1 MRNRLSLVILAG
13 LALAVSLNAQE
24 TAASRVVKVT
34 VYGDRA
40 LVTRRAE
47 VSLFKGESTVL
58 FGDLPS
64 AVDPASVQVSGKGAF
79 TLRDVRVATRQRTRD
94 VSAQLTAL
102 ENEKRGLEDKL
113 ALVNDRIREAE
124 AERTFLADMAKRLTT
139 NAGNSESLPLDPA
152 SWARMLDFHRQRN
165 AAVNETVRTSRREV
179 QDLQAE
185 IDRVN
190 REIRNLGAGTRL
202 SVTEA
207 ELVLDASAPTK
218 AVLELSYI
226 VAGPSWRPDYVLR
239 ADSESARLSVHYRAL
254 VRQNTGEGW
263 EGAELSL
270 STARPHA
277 GGSMPVLPPWYLDIY
292 SPPSLRRDEAAKSA
306 PAPATAGVR
315 GAAAE
320 SSAALAWDEPA
331 PEMRIDTAL
340 ASTGATAVTFSI
352 PGATTVASDN
362 KDRTVTIAVLDLP
375 VTFSYAAV
383 PKLSP
388 YAYFRCEVKND
399 SAYPILAG
407 PSHVYV
413 DGSYV
418 ADAALEAVPA
428 GGSFK
433 ADLGIDE
440 GIRVERKLLRKF
452 DENTGALTKKSKTTW
467 EYEIRVKNS
476 KRRDLVLEVSDQLPV
491 SLNEQIVVK
500 ALAPAYSKDTDVLR
514 KIENETFVWTLKLAA
529 GKESVLPLSFSVEYP
544 RGMPILGLE

>member
-1 MRNRLSLVILAG
+1 MRKRLCLAILAV
-13 LALAVSLNAQE
+13 LALAAAPGAQE
-24 TAASRVVKVT
+24 TVQSRVVKVT

-47 VSLFKGESTVL
+47 VSLFKGETTVL
-58 FGDLPS
+58 FGELPA

-79 TLRDVRVATRQRTRD
+79 ALRDVRVASRQRTRD

-124 AERTFLADMAKRLTT
+124 AERTFLADMAKRLTS
-139 NAGNSESLPLDPA
+139 NAGDSESLPLDPA
-152 SWARMLDFHRQRN
+152 AWTRMLDFHRQRN

-179 QDLQAE
+179 QTLQAE

-190 REIRNLGAGTRL
+190 REIRSLGSGTRL

-207 ELVLDASAPTK
+207 ELVLDVPAPTK
-218 AVLELSYI
+218 AVLDVTYLVS
-226 VAGPSWRPDYVLR
+226 GPSWRPDYVLR
-239 ADSESARLSVHYRAL
+239 VDSESARLSVHYRAL

-270 STARPHA
+270 STARPQA
-277 GGSMPVLPPWYLDIY
+277 GGSLPDLPPWYLDVY
-292 SPPSLRRDEAAKSA
+292 RPAPVLRGEASKAA
-306 PAPATAGVR
+306 PAPSAAAR
-315 GAAAE
+315 GALE
-320 SSAALAWDEPA
+320 SSADLATGEPA
-331 PEMRIDTAL
+331 PEMRIDEAR
-340 ASTGATAVTFSI
+340 ASTGAAAVTFAI
-352 PGATTVASDN
+352 PGAATVASDN

-375 VTFSYAAV
+375 VSFTYAAI

-418 ADAALEAVPA
+418 ADAGLEVVPA

-440 GIRVERKLLRKF
+440 DIRVERKLLRRF
-452 DENTGALTKKSKTTW
+452 DENTGALAKKSKTTW

-476 KRRDLVLEVSDQLPV
+476 KRRDIVLEVSDQLPV

-500 ALAPAYSKDTDVLR
+500 ALAPPYSKDTDALR
-514 KIENETFVWTLKLAA
+514 KIENETFVWTLRLAP
-529 GKESVLPLSFSVEYP
+529 GKETVLPLSFSVEYP
-544 RGMPILGLE
+544 RGTPILGLE

>member
-1 MRNRLSLVILAG
+1 MRNRRCLVILAG

-165 AAVNETVRTSRREV
+165 AALNETVRTSRREV
-179 QDLQAE
+179 QALQAE

-190 REIRNLGAGTRL
+190 REIRNLGSGTRL

-270 STARPHA
+270 STARPQA

-292 SPPSLRRDEAAKSA
+292 SPPSARRDEAAKSA
-306 PAPATAGVR
+306 PAPAAAGVR

-413 DGSYV
+413 DGSYM

-476 KRRDLVLEVSDQLPV
+476 KRRDIVLEVSDQLPV

-500 ALAPAYSKDTDVLR
+500 ALAPAYSKDTDVFR

>member
-1 MRNRLSLVILAG
+1 MRNRLSLAILAC
-13 LALAVSLNAQE
+13 LALTAALYAQE

-47 VSLFKGESTVL
+47 LSLFKGESTVL
-58 FGDLPS
+58 FTNLP
-64 AVDPASVQVSGKGAF
+64 AGVDPASVQVSGKGAF
-79 TLRDVRVATRQRTRD
+79 TLRDVRVASRQLTRD

-113 ALVNDRIREAE
+113 AGVSDRVREAE
-124 AERTFLADMAKRLTT
+124 AERSFLAEMAKRLTS
-139 NAGNSESLPLDPA
+139 NAGDSEALPLDPGA
-152 SWARMLDFHRQRN
+152 WAKMLDFHRQRN
-165 AAVNETVRTSRREV
+165 FAVNETVRVSRREI
-179 QDLQAE
+179 QALQAE

-190 REIRNLGAGTRL
+190 REIRNLGSGTRL

-207 ELVLDASAPTK
+207 ELVLDAPAPTK
-218 AVLELSYI
+218 AVLEVSYL

-263 EGAELSL
+263 EGAQLSL
-270 STARPHA
+270 STARPQA
-277 GGSMPVLPPWYLDIY
+277 GGSLPVLPPWYLDIY
-292 SPPSLRRDEAAKSA
+292 SPPSRSRDESAKSA
-306 PAPATAGVR
+306 PAPSAGVR
-315 GAAAE
+315 GAASE
-320 SSAALAWDEPA
+320 SSADLAWNEPA
-331 PEMRIDTAL
+331 PEMRIDTAQ
-340 ASTGATAVTFSI
+340 ASTGATAVAFDI
-352 PGATTVASDN
+352 PGATTIASDN

-375 VTFSYAAV
+375 VGFSYAAV

-399 SAYPILAG
+399 SAFPILAG

-440 GIRVERKLLRKF
+440 GVKVERKLLRKF
-452 DENTGALTKKSKTTW
+452 DENTGALTKKSRTTW
-467 EYEIRVKNS
+467 EYEIKVKNTK
-476 KRRDLVLEVSDQLPV
+476 KREIVLEVSDQLPV

-500 ALAPAYSKDTDVLR
+500 ALAPPYSKDTDALR
-514 KIENETFVWTLKLAA
+514 KIENETFVWTLKLAP
-529 GKESVLPLSFSVEYP
+529 GKEAVLPLAFSVEYP
-544 RGMPILGLE
+544 RGTPIQGLE

>member
-1 MRNRLSLVILAG
+1 MRNRLSSAMFAF
-13 LALAVSLNAQE
+13 LALAAALYAQE
-24 TAASRVVKVT
+24 TAASRVVRVT

-58 FGDLPS
+58 FSDLP
-64 AVDPASVQVSGKGAF
+64 AGVDPASVQVSGRGAF
-79 TLRDVRVATRQRTRD
+79 TLKDVRVAARQRTRD

-113 ALVNDRIREAE
+113 SGLNDRVREAE
-124 AERTFLADMAKRLTT
+124 AEKSFLADMAKRLTS
-139 NAGNSESLPLDPA
+139 NAGDSEVLPLDPA
-152 SWARMLDFHRQRN
+152 AWAKMLDFHRQRN
-165 AAVNETVRTSRREV
+165 AAVNETVRVSRREI
-179 QDLQAE
+179 QILQAE

-190 REIRNLGAGTRL
+190 REIRSLGSGTRL

-207 ELVLDASAPTK
+207 ELVLDAPAPTK
-218 AVLELSYI
+218 ALLEVSYL

-239 ADSESARLSVHYRAL
+239 ADSESARLSVQYRAL

-263 EGAELSL
+263 EGAQLSL
-270 STARPHA
+270 STARPQA
-277 GGSMPVLPPWYLDIY
+277 GGSLPELPPWYLDVY
-292 SPPSLRRDEAAKSA
+292 SPPSLRRDESSKSA
-306 PAPATAGVR
+306 PAPSAAGVR
-315 GAAAE
+315 GAASE
-320 SSAALAWDEPA
+320 SQADLAWKESA
-331 PEMRIDTAL
+331 PEMRIDTAQ
-340 ASTGATAVTFSI
+340 ASTGATAVAFDI

-362 KDRTVTIAVLDLP
+362 KDRTVTIALLDLP
-375 VTFSYAAV
+375 VGFSWAAV

-399 SAYPILAG
+399 SAFPLLAG

-418 ADAALEAVPA
+418 AEAALEAVPA

-440 GIRVERKLLRKF
+440 GVKVERKLLRKF

-467 EYEIRVKNS
+467 EYEIKVKNTK
-476 KRRDLVLEVSDQLPV
+476 KREIVLEVADQLPV

-500 ALAPAYSKDTDVLR
+500 ALAPPYSKDTDALR
-514 KIENETFVWTLKLAA
+514 KIENETFVWTLKLAP
-529 GKESVLPLSFSVEYP
+529 GKEAVLPLAFSVEYP
-544 RGMPILGLE
+544 RGTPIQGLE

>member
-1 MRNRLSLVILAG
+1 MRKRCCLTILAA
-13 LALAVSLNAQE
+13 LALAAALQAQE
-24 TAASRVVKVT
+24 TAVSRVVRVT

-58 FGDLPS
+58 FGDLPA

-79 TLRDVRVATRQRTRD
+79 TLRDVRVASRQRTRD

-113 ALVNDRIREAE
+113 SQVNDRIREAE
-124 AERTFLADMAKRLTT
+124 AERTFLADMAKRLTS
-139 NAGNSESLPLDPA
+139 NAGDSESLPFDPA
-152 SWARMLDFHRQRN
+152 SWAKMLDFHRQRN
-165 AAVNETVRTSRREV
+165 SAVNETVRTSRREV
-179 QDLQAE
+179 QGLQAD

-190 REIRNLGAGTRL
+190 REIRNLGSGTRL

-207 ELVLDASAPTK
+207 ELVLDVPAPTK
-218 AVLELSYI
+218 AVLEVSYL

-270 STARPHA
+270 STARPQA
-277 GGSMPVLPPWYLDIY
+277 GGSLPVLPPWYLDVY
-292 SPPSLRRDEAAKSA
+292 SPPSARRDEAAKSA
-306 PAPATAGVR
+306 PAPSAAGVR
-315 GAAAE
+315 GAME
-320 SSAALAWDEPA
+320 SSADLAWNDEPA
-331 PEMRIDTAL
+331 PEMRIDSAR
-340 ASTGATAVTFSI
+340 ASTGATAVTFAI

-375 VTFSYAAV
+375 VTFTYAAV

-418 ADAALEAVPA
+418 ADAAVEAVPA

-467 EYEIRVKNS
+467 EYEIKVKNS
-476 KRRDLVLEVSDQLPV
+476 KKREIVLEVSDQLPL

-500 ALAPAYSKDTDVLR
+500 ALAPAYSKDTDALR
-514 KIENETFVWTLKLAA
+514 KIENETFLWTLKLAPGRELA
-529 GKESVLPLSFSVEYP
+529 LPLSFSVEYP
-544 RGMPILGLE
+544 RGTPILGLE

>member
-1 MRNRLSLVILAG
+1 MRKRCCLTILAA
-13 LALAVSLNAQE
+13 LALAAALQAQE
-24 TAASRVVKVT
+24 TAVSRVVRVT

-58 FGDLPS
+58 FGDLPA

-79 TLRDVRVATRQRTRD
+79 TLRDVRVASRQRTRD

-113 ALVNDRIREAE
+113 SQVNDRIREAE
-124 AERTFLADMAKRLTT
+124 AERTFLADMAKRLTS
-139 NAGNSESLPLDPA
+139 NAGDSESLPLDPA
-152 SWARMLDFHRQRN
+152 SWAKMLDFHRQRN
-165 AAVNETVRTSRREV
+165 SAVNETVRTSRREI
-179 QDLQAE
+179 QGLQAE

-190 REIRNLGAGTRL
+190 REIRNLGSGTRL

-207 ELVLDASAPTK
+207 ELVLDVPAPTK
-218 AVLELSYI
+218 AVLEVSYL

-270 STARPHA
+270 STARPQA
-277 GGSMPVLPPWYLDIY
+277 GGSLPVLPPWYLDVY

-306 PAPATAGVR
+306 PAPSAAGVR
-315 GAAAE
+315 GAME
-320 SSAALAWDEPA
+320 SSADLAWNDEPA
-331 PEMRIDTAL
+331 PEMRIDSAR
-340 ASTGATAVTFSI
+340 ASTGATAVTFAI

-375 VTFSYAAV
+375 VTFTYAAV

-418 ADAALEAVPA
+418 ADAAVEAVPA

-467 EYEIRVKNS
+467 EYEIKVKNS
-476 KRRDLVLEVSDQLPV
+476 KKREIVLEVSDQLPL

-500 ALAPAYSKDTDVLR
+500 ALAPAYSKDTDALR
-514 KIENETFVWTLKLAA
+514 KIENETFLWTLKLAPGRELA
-529 GKESVLPLSFSVEYP
+529 LPLSFSVEYP
-544 RGMPILGLE
+544 RGTPILGLE

>member
-1 MRNRLSLVILAG
+1 MRKRLVMTLFAV
-13 LALAVSLNAQE
+13 LALSAALGAQE
-24 TAASRVVKVT
+24 TAVSRVVRVT

-58 FGDLPS
+58 FGNLPAS
-64 AVDPASVQVSGKGAF
+64 VDPASVQVSGKGAF
-79 TLRDVRVATRQRTRD
+79 TLRDVRVAARQLTRD

-102 ENEKRGLEDKL
+102 ETEKRGLEDKL
-113 ALVNDRIREAE
+113 TLVNDRVREAE
-124 AERTFLADMAKRLTT
+124 AERTFLADMAKRLTS
-139 NAGNSESLPLDPA
+139 NAGNSESLPLDPG
-152 SWARMLDFHRQRN
+152 SWAKMLDFHRQRN
-165 AAVNETVRTSRREV
+165 AAVNETVRTSRREI
-179 QDLQAE
+179 QALQAE

-190 REIRNLGAGTRL
+190 REIRSLGSGTRL

-207 ELVLDASAPTK
+207 ELVLDASSPTK
-218 AVLELSYI
+218 AVLEVSYL

-239 ADSESARLSVHYRAL
+239 ADSEAARLSVHYRAL

-263 EGAELSL
+263 EGAELFL
-270 STARPHA
+270 STARPQA
-277 GGSMPVLPPWYLDIY
+277 GGALPVLPPWYLDIY
-292 SPPSLRRDEAAKSA
+292 SPPSARRDEAAKSA
-306 PAPATAGVR
+306 PAPAAAGVR
-315 GAAAE
+315 GAASE
-320 SSAALAWDEPA
+320 SSSDLAWGEPA
-331 PEMRIDTAL
+331 PEMRIDTAQ
-340 ASTGATAVTFSI
+340 ASTGATAVTFAI

-375 VTFSYAAV
+375 VIFSYAAI

-467 EYEIRVKNS
+467 EYEIKVKNS
-476 KRRDLVLEVSDQLPV
+476 KKRDIVLEVSDQLPV

-500 ALAPAYSKDTDVLR
+500 ALAPPYSKDTDTLR
-514 KIENETFVWTLKLAA
+514 KIENETFVWTLKLPA

>member
-1 MRNRLSLVILAG
+1 MRKRLVMTLFAV
-13 LALAVSLNAQE
+13 LALSAALGAQE
-24 TAASRVVKVT
+24 TAVSRVVRVT

-58 FGDLPS
+58 FGNLPAS
-64 AVDPASVQVSGKGAF
+64 VDPASVQVSGKGAF
-79 TLRDVRVATRQRTRD
+79 TLRDVRVAARQLTRD

-102 ENEKRGLEDKL
+102 ETEKRGLEDKL
-113 ALVNDRIREAE
+113 TLVNDRVREAE
-124 AERTFLADMAKRLTT
+124 AERTFLADMAKRLTS
-139 NAGNSESLPLDPA
+139 NAGNSESLPLDPG
-152 SWARMLDFHRQRN
+152 SWAKMLDFHRQRN
-165 AAVNETVRTSRREV
+165 AAVNETVRTSRREI
-179 QDLQAE
+179 QALQAE

-190 REIRNLGAGTRL
+190 REIRSLGSGTRL

-207 ELVLDASAPTK
+207 ELVLDASSPTK
-218 AVLELSYI
+218 AVLEVSYL

-239 ADSESARLSVHYRAL
+239 ADSEAARLSVHYRAL

-263 EGAELSL
+263 EGAELFL
-270 STARPHA
+270 STARPQA
-277 GGSMPVLPPWYLDIY
+277 GGALPVLPPWYLDIY
-292 SPPSLRRDEAAKSA
+292 SPPSARRDEAAKSA
-306 PAPATAGVR
+306 PAPAAAGVR
-315 GAAAE
+315 GAAE
-320 SSAALAWDEPA
+320 SSSDLAWGEPA
-331 PEMRIDTAL
+331 PEMRIDTAQ
-340 ASTGATAVTFSI
+340 ASTGATAVTFAI

-375 VTFSYAAV
+375 VTFSYAAI

-467 EYEIRVKNS
+467 EYEIKVKNS
-476 KRRDLVLEVSDQLPV
+476 KKRDIVLEVSDQLPV

-500 ALAPAYSKDTDVLR
+500 ALAPPYSKDTDTLR
-514 KIENETFVWTLKLAA
+514 KIENETFVWTLKLPA